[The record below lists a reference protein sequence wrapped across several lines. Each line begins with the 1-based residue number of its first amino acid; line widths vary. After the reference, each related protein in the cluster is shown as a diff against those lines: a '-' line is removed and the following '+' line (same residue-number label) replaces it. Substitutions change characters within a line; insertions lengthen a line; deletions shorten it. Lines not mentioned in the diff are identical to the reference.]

1 MGFSVSAAFAL
12 LLTAALVS
20 AGTLYLAMENAYSQ
34 ISAASSDYDSALLM
48 AKTSLLEADIYNY
61 STISGI
67 PLYNITFNITNR
79 GSTLSPGKWSFIY
92 DGSFVTASGTVY
104 IQNTQYLLPGEVT
117 LVTVQ
122 NVPKDTVVHSL
133 VISTET
139 GCSLKIKWEWVGN
152 TTTGSPQLVTTAWY
166 CPVEG

>member
-20 AGTLYLAMENAYSQ
+20 AGTLYLAAENAYSQ
-34 ISAASSDYDSALLM
+34 ISAASSDHNSALLM
-48 AKTSLLEADIYNY
+48 ARTSLLEAGLYNY

-67 PLYNITFNITNR
+67 SLYNITFNITNR
-79 GSTLSPGKWSFIY
+79 GSTLSPGRWSFIY
-92 DGSFVTASGTVY
+92 DGTLVTTSGTVSV
-104 IQNTQYLLPGEVT
+104 QNTPYLLPGETT

-139 GCSLKIKWEWVGN
+139 GCSLKIKWEWTGN
-152 TTTGSPQLVTTAWY
+152 TTVGSPRLVTTAWY